1 METKKMP
8 KNANI
13 FVCEKCSFVCSKKSN
28 YEKHILTSKHKKNIL
43 GNKGDINNA
52 KKCLINYK
60 CINCNKIYQ
69 SRNGLWKHKKIC
81 IILNSKDNIN
91 HEEDD
96 KNNILNL
103 TNMVLEVVK
112 NNSEL
117 VKQNQE

>member
-1 METKKMP
+1 MEK
-8 KNANI
+8 
-13 FVCEKCSFVCSKKSN
+13 
-28 YEKHILTSKHKKNIL
+28 TSKHKKNIL

-81 IILNSKDNIN
+81 IISNSKDNIN
-91 HEEDD
+91 HEEDE

-103 TNMVLEVVK
+103 TNIVLEVVK

-117 VKQNQE
+117 VKQNQELQTQLVKTCNINNSNNTINSNNKTFNL